1 MTGRREWIIFGT
13 LLVLL
18 VALTVVTAQSQTS
31 DETDM
36 LPGSTY
42 ANGRVG
48 ARAMYLWLESLGYD
62 VERYQPGTFTMERVD
77 GVFWLISPIEFI
89 TDDDADALEAWV
101 EAGGILILVDVPIF
115 TIGGVFDIEATDNT
129 STDNT
134 LYPTVPWLKAG
145 QGRYNSR
152 ERYALPEGAIP
163 LLADADGVVG
173 AFFMPYEDGEVWV
186 FPTSQPFT
194 NIALRD
200 PDNSAFVESLLA
212 QLPAGVP
219 HHFDEYHH
227 GFGSNFALDLEQG
240 LLYQMVRTPWGW
252 GILYA
257 VGMMAMWL
265 MLRGRRFGR
274 AIPLP
279 NEHLRREAGE
289 YVQGLAWLY
298 RRARLRAPIQR
309 HYHQQF
315 KRRITQR
322 YRLPLTQDDS
332 AFLSALA
339 RVRPDI
345 DIKALA
351 RHLSALQSRV
361 TNERQLQGLI
371 EAHQGWLQLLVG

>member
-1 MTGRREWIIFGT
+1 MTGRREWIIFGF

-18 VALTVVTAQSQTS
+18 LTLTVITAQSQNT
-31 DETDM
+31 DETDL

-48 ARAMYLWLESLGYD
+48 ARALYLWMEALEYQ
-62 VERYQPGTFTMERVD
+62 VERYQPATFTMNRVE

-89 TDDDADALEAWV
+89 EEEEAEALSDWV
-101 EAGGILILVDVPIF
+101 DEGGILILADVPTF
-115 TIGGVFDIEATDNT
+115 TIGDAFDIESTDNEG
-129 STDNT
+129 TDNT
-134 LYPTVPWLKAG
+134 LYPTIPWLKAG
-145 QGRYNSR
+145 EGRYQSW
-152 ERYALPEGAIP
+152 ERYELPDGATP

-173 AFFMPYEDGEVWV
+173 AFLMPYGEGQLWL
-186 FPTSQPFT
+186 FPTSEPFT
-194 NIALRD
+194 NLALRD
-200 PDNSAFVESLLA
+200 PDESAFVESLLA
-212 QLPAGVP
+212 QLPADVT
-219 HHFDEYHH
+219 HYFDEYHH
-227 GFGSNFALDLEQG
+227 GFGSNFAVDLEQG

-265 MLRGRRFGR
+265 ILRGRRFGR

-309 HYHQQF
+309 HYYQQF
-315 KRRITQR
+315 KRRVTQR

-351 RHLSALQSRV
+351 RHMSALQSRV

-371 EAHQGWLQLLVG
+371 EAHQGWLQVLVG